1 MKITED
7 VMNDLLT
14 LQLSGEA
21 SADTRSLIES
31 YARENPG
38 FAARL
43 EVAARPLA
51 FESAAGGLS
60 FDRELRVLAETRQF
74 ILLRTICVAAA
85 VLFSL
90 VPFTF
95 TWGSAGVHFLLL
107 GHFPGLV
114 WSSWSL
120 AAASWA
126 AAWVMSRRIRRVGL

>member
-21 SADTRSLIES
+21 SADTRLLIES
-31 YARENPG
+31 YARENPA

-43 EVAARPLA
+43 DVAARPTA
-51 FESAAGGLS
+51 FDRATGGVS

-74 ILLRTICVAAA
+74 IFLRTIFVAAA
-85 VLFSL
+85 LMFSV

-95 TWGSAGVHFLLL
+95 TFGSAGVHFLLL
-107 GHFPGLV
+107 GHFSGLV

-126 AAWVMSRRIRRVGL
+126 AVYVMSRRIRRVGL

>member
-1 MKITED
+1 MRITED

-31 YARENPG
+31 YARENPA
-38 FAARL
+38 FAAKL
-43 EVAARPLA
+43 AAAARPPALD
-51 FESAAGGLS
+51 EAAGGLP

-74 ILLRTICVAAA
+74 IFLRTICFAAA
-85 VLFSL
+85 VLFTL

-114 WSSWSL
+114 WSAWSL
-120 AAASWA
+120 AVASWWA
-126 AAWVMSRRIRRVGL
+126 VWVMSRRIRRVGL

>member
-1 MKITED
+1 MRITED

-14 LQLSGEA
+14 LQMSGEA
-21 SADTRSLIES
+21 SADSRSLIES
-31 YARENPG
+31 YARENPA

-43 EVAARPLA
+43 EAAARP
-51 FESAAGGLS
+51 SALDGRPGGPS

-74 ILLRTICVAAA
+74 IFLRTIFVAAA
-85 VLFSL
+85 LMFSV

-95 TWGSAGVHFLLL
+95 TFGSAGVHFLLL

-126 AAWVMSRRIRRVGL
+126 AVYVMSRRIRRAGL

>member
-1 MKITED
+1 MPRG
-7 VMNDLLT
+7 
-14 LQLSGEA
+14 S
-21 SADTRSLIES
+21 RS
-31 YARENPG
+31 RRG
-38 FAARL
+38 R
-43 EVAARPLA
+43 LA
-51 FESAAGGLS
+51 FDSAAGGLS

-126 AAWVMSRRIRRVGL
+126 AVLGAEPPHPAGRVVGRGVSGSGDRCGFRL